1 MKLKYLF
8 TGLIS
13 IILFSCEKTVNIK
26 IPDSGRKLVVNSF
39 FAEDSILKVN
49 LSKSKYILDGESE
62 FESVKNAKI
71 ILYKNNIKIE
81 ELIDSLN
88 GFYYGNYILK
98 AGSKYKLEVSAKDF
112 PTSKA
117 ESDLPLRTKIIEL
130 SGYQSMDEYGWPE
143 TAFNLTFKDDA
154 ETEHYYF
161 ISVTERRY
169 TKYNLSEGKDTVI
182 IDDYELNVYSTDPNT
197 FSDDWYL
204 NKGVVLKDD
213 LFNGKEYKLFFK
225 AYRDFYDSNESTSV
239 YYVKFSTISK
249 EYYLYYISYAKHVN
263 AQDEFFMEP
272 VQVYTNIENGFG
284 IFAGY
289 STDVDSVVLENNQ
302 SPL

>member
-62 FESVKNAKI
+62 FEPVKNAKI

-98 AGSKYKLEVSAKDF
+98 AGNKYKLEVSAKDF
-112 PTSKA
+112 PTSEA
-117 ESDLPLRTKIIEL
+117 ESGLPLRTKIIEL

-154 ETEHYYF
+154 ETENYYF

-169 TKYNLSEGKDTVI
+169 TRYNLSEGKDTVI

-249 EYYLYYISYAKHVN
+249 EYYMYYISYAKHVN